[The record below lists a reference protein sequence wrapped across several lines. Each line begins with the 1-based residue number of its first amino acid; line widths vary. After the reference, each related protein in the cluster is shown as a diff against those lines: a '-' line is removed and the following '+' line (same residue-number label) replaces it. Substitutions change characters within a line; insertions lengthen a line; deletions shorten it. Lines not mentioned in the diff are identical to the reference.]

1 MNNFELINCKNTI
14 INTQQI
20 TALGIGDILI
30 SLVLLKNNIIQ
41 PPIYINLD
49 AFKDNTWYDNPSN
62 FLDFR
67 LKLIEYICINNDI
80 DFNNIKL
87 LDYNNN
93 NNNYFNQ
100 HQEEIPKINI
110 WNLQLNLNTT
120 KNNLNIDNDTE
131 YIIFHTKCRFLAGFD
146 YEILKNNLSVFF
158 NTYKTKYT
166 IVLLGEKEI
175 ECSGYEKIHGITT
188 IYNELTNLKKNN
200 SVIDLTID
208 NIYKEL
214 HFDNYLNDMTI
225 INKAK
230 YNILVGLGGPFVNSL
245 IFGKNT
251 ITYLPTYILNYFNIK
266 QTENII
272 IEPNFQ
278 QYIEIL
284 NNI

>member
-1 MNNFELINCKNTI
+1 MDNLRENLFLDKTSMNNFELINCKNTI

-110 WNLQLNLNTT
+110 WNLQLNLNTFRFFFLICCT
-120 KNNLNIDNDTE
+120 LN
-131 YIIFHTKCRFLAGFD
+131 HTHIHAVLQ
-146 YEILKNNLSVFF
+146 
-158 NTYKTKYT
+158 
-166 IVLLGEKEI
+166 IV
-175 ECSGYEKIHGITT
+175 
-188 IYNELTNLKKNN
+188 
-200 SVIDLTID
+200 
-208 NIYKEL
+208 
-214 HFDNYLNDMTI
+214 
-225 INKAK
+225 
-230 YNILVGLGGPFVNSL
+230 
-245 IFGKNT
+245 
-251 ITYLPTYILNYFNIK
+251 
-266 QTENII
+266 
-272 IEPNFQ
+272 
-278 QYIEIL
+278 
-284 NNI
+284 